1 MNVIQICSRFRRN
14 AGVASRFTGQRL
26 FSTPLKRNEIQ
37 VAYEPLENGDLNQDS
52 LRSVVS
58 QTMKVYD
65 GTVLDTSNIH
75 FSVVTGGIT
84 NKLYK
89 CTLEGHSKG
98 SILVRIFGGE
108 GMIDRDIE
116 TETFIALSDQGVG
129 AEYIGLFENGRVEGW
144 IENANP
150 LELEDMGKRDVYEK
164 VAVELARLHQVQ
176 KKLPLSLQQ
185 HYGEPNCWAQ
195 LFSWLKQ
202 AKVSINTLEAKWGE
216 DTAER
221 FHEVHQAYFGEGE
234 MGNWTLDRI
243 EGELDA
249 LSKSIPQDLSPSVF
263 AHNDLLA
270 GNILLN
276 QTSGHVHLI
285 DFEYGG
291 SNYRG
296 FDIANHWNE
305 WAGGTQEHMNGVCEY
320 HRFPS
325 ENDQLQFCQAYL
337 QEAEGSSV
345 GAPKLVEEANAYVLV
360 NHWYWGLWAINQAVM
375 EGVDGF
381 DYITYAESRARQY
394 YQCKK

>member
-1 MNVIQICSRFRRN
+1 
-14 AGVASRFTGQRL
+14 
-26 FSTPLKRNEIQ
+26 
-37 VAYEPLENGDLNQDS
+37 
-52 LRSVVS
+52 
-58 QTMKVYD
+58 
-65 GTVLDTSNIH
+65 
-75 FSVVTGGIT
+75 
-84 NKLYK
+84 
-89 CTLEGHSKG
+89 
-98 SILVRIFGGE
+98 
-108 GMIDRDIE
+108 
-116 TETFIALSDQGVG
+116 
-129 AEYIGLFENGRVEGW
+129 
-144 IENANP
+144 
-150 LELEDMGKRDVYEK
+150 MGKRDVYEK

-249 LSKSIPQDLSPSVF
+249 LSKSILQDLSPSVF